1 IVTVNESVKR
11 RKKGGRVR
19 KCLGPSALVV
29 ADDDTKRVNVNVN
42 HQVSLAIRQL
52 LFIVGVSLGAVNSV
66 YFQPMIDAI
75 SAQGHAECTGS
86 IIQALHALKNL
97 HPDGRRSGGSG
108 RLSSLAAVKGAEVVG
123 CVQDRTDVSIRVE

>member
-1 IVTVNESVKR
+1 MNMTGHSQVLKLLLMVLSYDQIVTVNESVKR

-75 SAQGHAECTGS
+75 SAQGLGVTRPTYH
-86 IIQALHALKNL
+86 
-97 HPDGRRSGGSG
+97 DMR
-108 RLSSLAAVKGAEVVG
+108 
-123 CVQDRTDVSIRVE
+123 